1 VNRKRELTFLTGAF
15 PVNKR
20 ASKKRKIND
29 GFWKA
34 KLYDEKIE
42 ETKN

>member
-1 VNRKRELTFLTGAF
+1 VKIVTRFSTGVF

-20 ASKKRKIND
+20 ASKNCKIND

-34 KLYDEKIE
+34 KLYDEKTE